1 MKIKM
6 IKECQ
11 APSYK
16 GDFIAWDA
24 DEGRKNRI
32 ATYRRYAGV
41 DEDFEITEANLS
53 DYALNWTSSKCN
65 CSKDRV
71 KAEVLGEDWNN
82 ED

>member
-6 IKECQ
+6 IKESQ

-41 DEDFEITEANLS
+41 DDDFEITEANLS
-53 DYALNWTSSKCN
+53 DYALN
-65 CSKDRV
+65 
-71 KAEVLGEDWNN
+71 
-82 ED
+82 